1 MTPLRVLIVDDEPL
15 ARQAIRVLVARDAE
29 LSVLAECG
37 DAETA
42 VHAIRELRPDL
53 VFLDISMPE
62 ANGFEVLEAASPHR
76 PGVIFVTAYDQ
87 YAIDALRA
95 DAIDYLLKPFTD
107 DSFFAALGRAK
118 TRLAAGGGSSLRAAG
133 AGIVI
138 RTGARITVVPLTEI
152 SWIEAA
158 GNYAALHTAN
168 KTHLL
173 RQPMNDV
180 EFELDPARFVR
191 AHRSA
196 ILNVERIRE
205 VRPDTHGDA
214 EAVLKDGSVVR
225 VSRARRDAVEAAL
238 NRYLEKRR

>member
-15 ARQAIRVLVARDAE
+15 AREAIRVLLGQDPDLEVI
-29 LSVLAECG
+29 AECG

-53 VFLDISMPE
+53 MFLDISMPE
-62 ANGFEVLEAASPHR
+62 ANGFEVLEASSPHR

-87 YAIDALRA
+87 YAIEALRA

-107 DSFFAALGRAK
+107 ASFYAALSRAK
-118 TRLAAGGGSSLRAAG
+118 SRLSNVRREDRSEEG

-138 RTGARITVVPLTEI
+138 RSGARIMVIPLAEI
-152 SWIEAA
+152 DWIEAA
-158 GNYAALHTAN
+158 GNYAALHVGA

-180 EFELDPARFVR
+180 EFELDTQRFVR

-205 VRPDTHGDA
+205 IRPDTHGDA
-214 EAVLKDGSVVR
+214 EAVLEDGNIVR
-225 VSRARRDAVEAAL
+225 VSRARREAVEAAL
-238 NRYLEKRR
+238 NRYLNKGR